1 MQAGLVL
8 DVGAGRIEREHGARG
23 GRADARS
30 TVGCARVGL
39 VGSDVIRKR
48 LRKRAENVLSPFPT
62 TTTDS
67 TRRAAH
73 PREPHTRRASRRAP
87 IVRPAMGSMRD
98 HLATFPVPPSPP
110 ASSHANAPPHG
121 WSLGRVG
128 APLAN
133 ALRAAGATVAVSE
146 CTSGGILAASLLSLP
161 GASAFFTGAAVAYS
175 PLAREALVPG
185 CHEALAQLE
194 RATGDDNYASTDRYY
209 ESRVAWAAHA
219 ARDLQ
224 LMCGADWGVAEVG
237 AAGPTFH
244 PSADA
249 DSGFTVVAVAGPP
262 RNAADDGSAVDRVWV
277 RLCETGHAR
286 REENMWQFAAAA
298 AELCARC
305 VGDDAFPADTEPGG
319 FGDAHWK
326 RALDGVTRTVR

>member
-1 MQAGLVL
+1 
-8 DVGAGRIEREHGARG
+8 
-23 GRADARS
+23 
-30 TVGCARVGL
+30 
-39 VGSDVIRKR
+39 
-48 LRKRAENVLSPFPT
+48 
-62 TTTDS
+62 
-67 TRRAAH
+67 
-73 PREPHTRRASRRAP
+73 
-87 IVRPAMGSMRD
+87 MGSMRD

-146 CTSGGILAASLLSLP
+146 CTSGGILAPSLLSLP

-262 RNAADDGSAVDRVWV
+262 SRRRRLGADACGCAWQRPTRGEEKHVAVR
-277 RLCETGHAR
+277 CGGGG
-286 REENMWQFAAAA
+286 
-298 AELCARC
+298 LCARC
-305 VGDDAFPADTEPGG
+305 VGDDAFPAVPSGGLGRTERGG
-319 FGDAHWK
+319 WGDED
-326 RALDGVTRTVR
+326 RSVTRRERRGSGSGDRMTRLVVSI

>member
-1 MQAGLVL
+1 MHFRRHPRRLPPL
-8 DVGAGRIEREHGARG
+8 SPR
-23 GRADARS
+23 
-30 TVGCARVGL
+30 
-39 VGSDVIRKR
+39 R
-48 LRKRAENVLSPFPT
+48 LRLLH
-62 TTTDS
+62 
-67 TRRAAH
+67 RR
-73 PREPHTRRASRRAP
+73 RSR
-87 IVRPAMGSMRD
+87 
-98 HLATFPVPPSPP
+98 
-110 ASSHANAPPHG
+110 
-121 WSLGRVG
+121 
-128 APLAN
+128 
-133 ALRAAGATVAVSE
+133 
-146 CTSGGILAASLLSLP
+146 IL
-161 GASAFFTGAAVAYS
+161 

>member
-1 MQAGLVL
+1 MRAGGSRRVRRYPKTAQETRRKCPLAVSDDDDRL
-8 DVGAGRIEREHGARG
+8 DASRGAPSRTAHSTRVPARADRPPRDG
-23 GRADARS
+23 IDARS
-30 TVGCARVGL
+30 SRDLPGPPVASRVVARERPAARL
-39 VGSDVIRKR
+39 VPR
-48 LRKRAENVLSPFPT
+48 
-62 TTTDS
+62 
-67 TRRAAH
+67 TRR
-73 PREPHTRRASRRAP
+73 R
-87 IVRPAMGSMRD
+87 
-98 HLATFPVPPSPP
+98 
-110 ASSHANAPPHG
+110 
-121 WSLGRVG
+121 
-128 APLAN
+128 PLAN

-175 PLAREALVPG
+175 LAREALVPG

-319 FGDAHWK
+319 LATRTGNA
-326 RALDGVTRTVR
+326 RADGVTRTVR